1 MTSHLNPCISAQIVG
16 VEGTTFETVNPGF
29 EDFRRGVLRRL
40 LEPGIVNA
48 WSKGEHTPMTIL
60 TSIYAR
66 VFNYTRDIYGNRT
79 AHFAILRGDT
89 LRELHTTKR
98 RRQVG
103 YGEENLGAVTVFL
116 KSFEGGEW
124 NRVSIL
130 HQPSGEVLAKYERD
144 LERAFTAAATAS
156 SAAAQDYH
164 AASNPGAKAAALE
177 KWNAIGADAHRL
189 GVALNE
195 AEAAAERS
203 KR

>member
-1 MTSHLNPCISAQIVG
+1 
-16 VEGTTFETVNPGF
+16 
-29 EDFRRGVLRRL
+29 
-40 LEPGIVNA
+40 
-48 WSKGEHTPMTIL
+48 MTIL

-79 AHFAILRGDT
+79 AHFAILHGDT

-116 KSFEGGEW
+116 KNFEGGEW
-124 NRVSIL
+124 NRVSVL

-144 LERAFTAAATAS
+144 LERAYTAAATAS
-156 SAAAQDYH
+156 SAAAQDYL
-164 AASNPGAKAAALE
+164 AASDPDAKAAALAN
-177 KWNAIGADAHRL
+177 WNAVHFEAHRF

-195 AEAAAERS
+195 AEASAGKGRG
-203 KR
+203 